1 MTINSLAKELLTTR
15 LWNIEYATGLSLSRQ
30 LAYNINNHIPL
41 SAAYGDTQAAP
52 HNTQLLIRKAAERKK
67 FKEQNAVQLVGDP
80 MLKEQAEIFAGQLL
94 IGNATEMHRWRCVD
108 EDDEVI
114 NLVHVEGPITR
125 EGGACSYGSKEIR
138 DEMLYAAKMPQTIG
152 HIFLINSPG
161 GSCYAANDFEMAIDA
176 AKEAGQPTIGLIDG
190 SCYSAALWLAA
201 RLDEVYYVHPQCGI
215 GSVGAMCAFFTNK
228 DGDENVIT
236 KERLH
241 IVYAKDS
248 FDKNAEMR
256 ESSEGDDTKVE
267 ADVAEAAKMFM
278 DDMKRL
284 RPNTPEEWLHGKTFK
299 CHETDGIWTN
309 GRNDLNGCI
318 ERILALHGNVHNK

>member
-52 HNTQLLIRKAAERKK
+52 RNTQLLVRKAAERKK
-67 FKEQNAVQLVGDP
+67 FKEQNAVQLMGDQ
-80 MLKEQAEIFAGQLL
+80 MLKEQADIFAGKLWLCDAMGQYWWHE
-94 IGNATEMHRWRCVD
+94 IE

-125 EGGACSYGSKEIR
+125 GGGACTYGSQEIR
-138 DEMLYAAKMPQTIG
+138 DGMMFAASKPQTIG

-161 GSCYAANDFEMAIDA
+161 GSCYAANDFEMAIEA
-176 AKEAGQPTIGLIDG
+176 AKAAGQPTIGLIDG
-190 SCYSAALWLAA
+190 YCYSAALWLAA

-215 GSVGAMCAFFTNK
+215 GSVGAMSVFFTNK
-228 DGDENVIT
+228 DGDENAIT
-236 KERLH
+236 KEIYH
-241 IVYAKDS
+241 EVYADES
-248 FDKNAEMR
+248 FDKNASWR
-256 ESSEGDDTKVE
+256 EA
-267 ADVAEAAKMFM
+267 ADGKDAEVKAEVAESAKMFM
-278 DDMKRL
+278 EDMKRL
-284 RPNTPEEWLHGKTFK
+284 RPNTPEEWLHGKIFK

-318 ERILALHGNVHNK
+318 ERILALHGNVRNK

>member
-1 MTINSLAKELLTTR
+1 MNRLAKELLTTR
-15 LWNIEYATGLSLSRQ
+15 LWHIDYATGMSLSRQ
-30 LAYNINNHIPL
+30 LAYNFANHV
-41 SAAYGDTQAAP
+41 SVNDTQVAP
-52 HNTQLLIRKAAERKK
+52 HNTELLIRKAADRKE
-67 FKEQNAVQLVGDP
+67 FKAAHAAQLISDP
-80 MLKEQAEIFAGQLL
+80 MLAAQADLFAKQ
-94 IGNATEMHRWRCVD
+94 IVVGNARELHRWHD
-108 EDDEVI
+108 IEEEDEVI

-138 DEMLYAAKMPQTIG
+138 DEVMYASQMAQTIG

-161 GSCYAANDFEMAIDA
+161 GSTYSSNDFEMAIGA

-215 GSVGAMCAFFTNK
+215 GSVGAMATFFTNK
-228 DGDENVIT
+228 DGDENAIT
-236 KERLH
+236 KEIFHL
-241 IVYAKDS
+241 VYADES

-256 ESSEGDDTKVE
+256 ESAEGDYTMIKAE
-267 ADVAEAAKMFM
+267 VAEAAQAFM

-299 CHETDGIWTN
+299 CSETDGIWTN
-309 GRNDLNGCI
+309 GRSDLNGCI
-318 ERILALHGNVHNK
+318 QRILAIRGNR